1 MPSPIIARADA
12 LMHRRRQT
20 DSEFDDVPVLTD
32 SVDEFDDIPV
42 LTEVEPL
49 PEAEV
54 SSVTCSVA
62 SSSRGSE
69 IISEPLEEL
78 ATEHVTELTC
88 LAAPETPATL
98 DPILRDELV
107 RELAGR
113 IEERIKAALPEI
125 ISSTLRDFLA
135 DQEMI
140 ENS

>member
-49 PEAEV
+49 PEP
-54 SSVTCSVA
+54 
-62 SSSRGSE
+62 E

-78 ATEHVTELTC
+78 APEHVTELTC

-125 ISSTLRDFLA
+125 IGSTLRDFLA

>member
-49 PEAEV
+49 PEP
-54 SSVTCSVA
+54 
-62 SSSRGSE
+62 E

-98 DPILRDELV
+98 DPTLRDELV

-125 ISSTLRDFLA
+125 IGSTLRDFLA

>member
-20 DSEFDDVPVLTD
+20 DSEFDDVLVLTD

-49 PEAEV
+49 PEA
-54 SSVTCSVA
+54 
-62 SSSRGSE
+62 E

>member
-20 DSEFDDVPVLTD
+20 DSEFEDIPVLTD

-42 LTEVEPL
+42 LTEVAPMPEPEFL
-49 PEAEV
+49 P
-54 SSVTCSVA
+54 
-62 SSSRGSE
+62 
-69 IISEPLEEL
+69 EPLESPETFEVPEVVAEPVADTTFL
-78 ATEHVTELTC
+78 AS
-88 LAAPETPATL
+88 PETPTTL

-125 ISSTLRDFLA
+125 ISSTVRDFLA

>member
-49 PEAEV
+49 PEP
-54 SSVTCSVA
+54 
-62 SSSRGSE
+62 E

-125 ISSTLRDFLA
+125 IGSTLRDFLA

>member
-1 MPSPIIARADA
+1 
-12 LMHRRRQT
+12 MHRRRQT

-32 SVDEFDDIPV
+32 SVDDFDDIPV

-49 PEAEV
+49 PEP
-54 SSVTCSVA
+54 
-62 SSSRGSE
+62 E

-88 LAAPETPATL
+88 LAAPETPSTL
-98 DPILRDELV
+98 DPTLRDELV

>member
-49 PEAEV
+49 PEAE
-54 SSVTCSVA
+54 
-62 SSSRGSE
+62 

-78 ATEHVTELTC
+78 ATEHVTELT
-88 LAAPETPATL
+88 
-98 DPILRDELV
+98 
-107 RELAGR
+107 GR

>member
-49 PEAEV
+49 PEAE
-54 SSVTCSVA
+54 
-62 SSSRGSE
+62 

-98 DPILRDELV
+98 DPTLRDELV

>member
-1 MPSPIIARADA
+1 VPSPIIARADA

-20 DSEFDDVPVLTD
+20 DSEFEDIPVLTD

-42 LTEVEPL
+42 LTEVAPMPEPESL
-49 PEAEV
+49 PEPPESLEAHETFEAAEV
-54 SSVTCSVA
+54 VA
-62 SSSRGSE
+62 
-69 IISEPLEEL
+69 EPV
-78 ATEHVTELTC
+78 ADTTT
-88 LAAPETPATL
+88 LAAPETPTTL
-98 DPILRDELV
+98 DAILRDELV

-125 ISSTLRDFLA
+125 ISSTVRDFLA

>member
-49 PEAEV
+49 PEA
-54 SSVTCSVA
+54 
-62 SSSRGSE
+62 E

>member
-1 MPSPIIARADA
+1 MLSPIIARADA

-49 PEAEV
+49 PEP
-54 SSVTCSVA
+54 
-62 SSSRGSE
+62 E

-98 DPILRDELV
+98 DPTLRDELV

-125 ISSTLRDFLA
+125 IGSTLRDFLA

>member
-1 MPSPIIARADA
+1 MPSQIIARADA

-32 SVDEFDDIPV
+32 SVDDFDDIPV

-49 PEAEV
+49 PEP
-54 SSVTCSVA
+54 
-62 SSSRGSE
+62 E

-88 LAAPETPATL
+88 LAAPETPSTL
-98 DPILRDELV
+98 DPTLRDELV

>member
-1 MPSPIIARADA
+1 
-12 LMHRRRQT
+12 MHRRRQT

-42 LTEVEPL
+42 LTEVEPMSE
-49 PEAEV
+49 PEPL
-54 SSVTCSVA
+54 
-62 SSSRGSE
+62 
-69 IISEPLEEL
+69 SEPLEVFE
-78 ATEHVTELTC
+78 AFEEVAAEPDIDIPC
-88 LAAPETPATL
+88 PEAPETPSTL
-98 DPILRDELV
+98 DPNLRDELV
-107 RELAGR
+107 RQLAGR

>member
-1 MPSPIIARADA
+1 
-12 LMHRRRQT
+12 MHRRRQA

-49 PEAEV
+49 PEP
-54 SSVTCSVA
+54 
-62 SSSRGSE
+62 E
-69 IISEPLEEL
+69 IISEPFEAFEEL
-78 ATEHVTELTC
+78 ATEHATEPTC
-88 LAAPETPATL
+88 LAAPETPSTP

>member
-49 PEAEV
+49 PEP
-54 SSVTCSVA
+54 
-62 SSSRGSE
+62 E

-88 LAAPETPATL
+88 LAAPETPSTL
-98 DPILRDELV
+98 DPTLRDELV

-125 ISSTLRDFLA
+125 IGSTLRDFLA